1 MKYIFNFKEDGTFI
15 NKNRYGITVKTLDA
29 MFEGKEVTYPTI
41 YSYDSGIQA
50 WAKRVDG
57 PIANRRWQ
65 AINEEQVPETILVQL
80 RLLFN
85 IN

>member
-15 NKNRYGITVKTLDA
+15 NKNRYGITVKTLDN
-29 MFEGKEVTYPTI
+29 MFKGKDAPYPTI
-41 YSYDSGIQA
+41 YSYDSGNEA
-50 WAKRVDG
+50 WVRRVDG
-57 PIANRRWQ
+57 LVAGKRWQ
-65 AINEEQVPETILVQL
+65 AITEEQVPETILIQL